1 MKRGFGELELTILK
15 ILSSGDRKTVKDVH
29 HLIGE
34 PSKYTT
40 IMTVMNRLVDK
51 KKLAR
56 EKMGL
61 QYEYWAIHEA
71 EVPSFLDKF
80 REKIFGVNPAKLV
93 SCLFDSPESITDEE
107 LLEIEK
113 LVQAAKEKRKKH
125 V

>member
-15 ILSSGDRKTVKDVH
+15 ILSSGEKKTVKDVH
-29 HLIGE
+29 QLIGE

-51 KKLAR
+51 KKVAR
-56 EKMGL
+56 TKSGL
-61 QYEYWAIHEA
+61 QYKYWVIHEG
-71 EVPSFLDKF
+71 EVPTFLQKF
-80 REKIFGVNPAKLV
+80 KEKIFGVNPVKLV
-93 SCLFDSPESITDEE
+93 SCLFDSEESITDEE

-113 LVQAAKEKRKKH
+113 VVQEAKERRKKN